1 MITEEKKFLSSNGM
15 SQITY
20 YTFLPEG
27 NPVAILQICHGMA
40 EHLMRYA
47 DFAAYMVE
55 KGVIVCG
62 CDHLGHGKSIPEDG
76 APGYLGDEG
85 KALDVL
91 VADQRL
97 LVLEMRKKY
106 KHLPYILLGHSM
118 GSFVT
123 RRFISEYRD
132 LIDGAIIC
140 GTAGP
145 DSPAGVGVVAAKIG
159 GALKGKKKRK
169 QPSTLLAFLAFGNYT
184 KRTGSKDP
192 SSWLSRDPEIVA
204 KYNAD
209 PLCGFAFT
217 PTGYRQV
224 FECIKKVNDE
234 SWAPSV
240 DKSLSLLVTAGEED
254 PVGSYG
260 KGPRRVY
267 DMLKDAEIGDVE
279 LKMYPGCRHEI
290 LNETNRDEVYADFAA
305 FILRVAE
312 NARALRTGV

>member
-1 MITEEKKFLSSNGM
+1 MITEEKKFLSSNG
-15 SQITY
+15 SAQITY
-20 YTFLPEG
+20 YTFIPEG

-40 EHLMRYA
+40 EHIPRYA

-76 APGYLGDEG
+76 APGYFGDG

-118 GSFVT
+118 GSFIT
-123 RRFISEYRD
+123 RRFISDYRD

-145 DSPAGVGVVAAKIG
+145 DSPAGLGKAVAGIVSFF
-159 GALKGKKKRK
+159 KGKRNAKK
-169 QPSTLLAFLAFGNYT
+169 PSMILAVMAFGSYN
-184 KRTGSKDP
+184 KRVPKNDKSNWLTRDAAIVEKYGS
-192 SSWLSRDPEIVA
+192 
-204 KYNAD
+204 D
-209 PLCGFAFT
+209 PLCGFPFT
-217 PTGYRQV
+217 PSGFRQM
-224 FECIKKVNDE
+224 FECIKIVNSE
-234 SWAPSV
+234 EWAPSV
-240 DKSLSLLVTAGEED
+240 DKSLSLMVTAGEED

-267 DMLKDAEIGDVE
+267 EMLKDAEIEDVE

-290 LNETNRDEVYADFAA
+290 LNEINKAEVYADFAA
-305 FILRVAE
+305 FILRVAD